1 MKNPIRKFLIEYFF
15 LFSYIYNSQSVPE
28 PDEFNSINF
37 DREKFIQSQQI
48 DNSFL
53 KSNLNSFPFLSLW
66 PFNLPTYIPAIIN
79 AIHPIN
85 RKSFEINEILDL
97 SIPNKKRKRFST
109 NEDTI

>member
-1 MKNPIRKFLIEYFF
+1 MKNPIRKFLTKYFC

-53 KSNLNSFPFLSLW
+53 KSNFSFPFLSLW
-66 PFNLPTYIPAIIN
+66 PFNLSYYPTYIP

-97 SIPNKKRKRFST
+97 SIPNKKRKKLST